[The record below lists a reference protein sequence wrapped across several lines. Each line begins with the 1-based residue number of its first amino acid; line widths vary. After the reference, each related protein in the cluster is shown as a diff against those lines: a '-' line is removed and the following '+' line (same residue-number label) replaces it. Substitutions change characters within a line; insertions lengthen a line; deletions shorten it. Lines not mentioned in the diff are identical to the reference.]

1 MQKSVSSK
9 WLISSVAVLA
19 GAFVATQALAGE
31 CDDDQT
37 DIAGK
42 AVAAAAASKL
52 SGLVPGA
59 GKQMISVDSCDS
71 VGGALKTDFKYNVI
85 GSDGLYWVSGSAK
98 VSGKTVSDLK
108 VTGMSP
114 NLAAASA
121 KSGVKLASN

>member
-1 MQKSVSSK
+1 MQKTVSSK

-19 GAFVATQALAGE
+19 GAFVATHALAAD

-37 DIAGK
+37 DVAGK
-42 AVAAAAASKL
+42 AVAAAAAGKL

-59 GKQMISVDSCDS
+59 GKQMINVDSCDAA
-71 VGGALKTDFKYNVI
+71 GGGLKTEFKYNVI

-98 VSGKTVSDLK
+98 VSGKTVTDLK
-108 VTGMSP
+108 FTAMSP